1 MPKSGQLIKFESIQ
15 KPASKKKQIRQNAI
29 RNIDGVKYFNRQ
41 QIQLL
46 RRTVR
51 DQATVHSSRGN
62 VTAIREW
69 LAIDVLTATG
79 LRVSEL
85 ADLRCG
91 DVLSGYGDSA
101 IFVRHGKGSK
111 SRTVQIPQSLKKHL
125 KSFISWKR
133 ENSEPVGDDDFIFV
147 GQRGPVSPQAIQ
159 QLVKKYL
166 KQLNLYSP
174 GKSVHSLRHS
184 YAIEIYRT
192 EKDLL
197 AVKRQLGHSSLQST
211 QIYADVTSEDV
222 QRQIK
227 GLWVS
232 PPIKN

>member
-1 MPKSGQLIKFESIQ
+1 MPKSAQIIKFESIQ
-15 KPASKKKQIRQNAI
+15 KTASKKKRIKPKAV
-29 RNIDGVKYFNRQ
+29 RNIDGVKYFSRQ

-51 DQATVHSSRGN
+51 DLATVHSSRGN
-62 VTAIREW
+62 VTAVREW
-69 LAIDVLTATG
+69 LVIDLLTSTG
-79 LRVSEL
+79 VRVSEA

-91 DVLSGYGDSA
+91 DVLAGYGDSA
-101 IFVRHGKGSK
+101 IFVRNGKGAK

-133 ENSEPVGDDDFIFV
+133 ENSEPVGDDDFMFV
-147 GQRGPVSPQAIQ
+147 GQRGPWSAQAIQ
-159 QLVKKYL
+159 QVVKKYL

-174 GKSVHSLRHS
+174 GKAVHSLRHS
-184 YAIEIYRT
+184 YAIEIYRA

-227 GLWVS
+227 GLWGS
-232 PPIKN
+232 NEHKG